1 MGSIFFFAFNS
12 SERISRPPFKIQF
25 SFDKG
30 RDLNEIENALLYMLS
45 EKMLKRSYWQI
56 LPGGQYPASPRGKV
70 AFALPQSLNQGGGEM
85 VGVVIGSSVKGEAV
99 ESDKIEDNQSISS
112 SSDSS
117 TFSPGEDD
125 TPPFLADQKSH
136 IEATQNQPN
145 IVQGIKC
152 SDPDNL
158 PSDEQP
164 SIAGDKDSVRE
175 SSGGSQ
181 QPRSENRKSNCYE
194 SNLQGSR
201 CCESQLNSA
210 DSDSIISSNNKWNGI
225 QMGTDELFGDI
236 ESTQWRKCSL
246 TESRIASASTLIDSS
261 AISSR
266 LFKAETLD
274 SPAMA
279 SQ

>member
-1 MGSIFFFAFNS
+1 
-12 SERISRPPFKIQF
+12 
-25 SFDKG
+25 
-30 RDLNEIENALLYMLS
+30 MLS

-85 VGVVIGSSVKGEAV
+85 VGVVIGSSVSCGAV
-99 ESDKIEDNQSISS
+99 ESEKIEDNQSISS
-112 SSDSS
+112 SSASS

-201 CCESQLNSA
+201 YCESQLNSA
-210 DSDSIISSNNKWNGI
+210 DSDSIISSNKWN
-225 QMGTDELFGDI
+225 GTDELFGDI

>member
-30 RDLNEIENALLYMLS
+30 RDLNENENALLYMLS

-85 VGVVIGSSVKGEAV
+85 VGVVIGGGSSVKGEAV

-112 SSDSS
+112 SSASS

-181 QPRSENRKSNCYE
+181 QPGSENRKSNCYE

-201 CCESQLNSA
+201 YCESQLNSA
-210 DSDSIISSNNKWNGI
+210 DSDSIISSNNKWN
-225 QMGTDELFGDI
+225 GTDELFGDI

>member
-1 MGSIFFFAFNS
+1 MHSIRLREFQGHHL
-12 SERISRPPFKIQF
+12 KF
-25 SFDKG
+25 SFLFDKG
-30 RDLNEIENALLYMLS
+30 RDLNENENALLYMLY

-85 VGVVIGSSVKGEAV
+85 VGVVIGGGSSVSCGAV
-99 ESDKIEDNQSISS
+99 ESEKIEDNQSISS
-112 SSDSS
+112 SSASS

-152 SDPDNL
+152 PDPDNL

-164 SIAGDKDSVRE
+164 SIAGDKDS
-175 SSGGSQ
+175 GGSQ
-181 QPRSENRKSNCYE
+181 QPRSEKRKSNCYE

-201 CCESQLNSA
+201 YCESQLNSA

-236 ESTQWRKCSL
+236 EPTQWRKCSL

>member
-30 RDLNEIENALLYMLS
+30 RDLNENENALLYMLS

-85 VGVVIGSSVKGEAV
+85 VGVVIGSSVSCGAV
-99 ESDKIEDNQSISS
+99 ESEKIEDNQSISS
-112 SSDSS
+112 SSASS

-201 CCESQLNSA
+201 YCESQLNSA